1 MEHFCPSTAS
11 SILSDIYHIRDQY
24 HASFSFNLGE
34 NGFIVLL
41 EMGDNVRDLRSTGL
55 AAESG
60 GLPVSC
66 PEYVETLDLGDCQK
80 AYKN

>member
-1 MEHFCPSTAS
+1 MRIIETKNDIVNLRRAEVLPSAFLIHVEDYFNQLRTELEDEAEH
-11 SILSDIYHIRDQY
+11 Q
-24 HASFSFNLGE
+24 FNLGE

-60 GLPVSC
+60 GL
-66 PEYVETLDLGDCQK
+66 
-80 AYKN
+80 A